1 MPLKIK
7 PEIQQILET
16 MPTNPGVYLMKDG
29 QGEIIYVGKAINLR
43 NRVRSYYH
51 VQPFDS
57 GKVAAL
63 VQNVALIEFIVTET
77 ELEALVLENNL
88 IKKHRP
94 KYNIRLKDA
103 KTYPY
108 IKVTWQEPFPKV
120 FLTRRM
126 DQDGARYFGPFTA
139 VWAVHETLDTLRKVF
154 PYLTCDRDITGMDKR
169 ACLYY
174 DIGLCMAPCIGA
186 ASKEEYRGM
195 IDRLSDF
202 LEGHTEEVRVN
213 IREKLQGAAGDLNF
227 ERAAYYRDQL
237 QAIERITEHQKVVS
251 SELIDQDVIAFAQDD
266 GSACVQ
272 VFFIRAG
279 KLLGREYFVLEGTEN
294 ENADSVLS
302 SFVTQFYDQAA
313 YVPPE
318 ILLAEHLD
326 EAQIIEQWLKKRK
339 GQTVTIRVPRNAQGE
354 GLLRMA
360 EENARITLETIKAQW
375 LADENKHVQAVEE
388 LQEALGLDKPPLR
401 MECYD
406 ISNIQGTNSV
416 GAMVVFER
424 GAAKKSD
431 YRKFKIKTVEGAND
445 FASLQE
451 VLSRRF
457 KRYREAKTDEAG
469 QGAWGEIEGRGDTE
483 TWGQGDTGTGGQGE
497 TETDGPS
504 TTPSAP
510 LRLADAEKGGSG
522 EAELAGQAAQDA
534 SRDLGSK
541 IQNPKSKIS
550 SRKSKAPLSK
560 GFSNAARKNEEAWA
574 RMPDL
579 VIIDGGKGQ
588 LHAAQDVFKEMGIE
602 GVSLIS
608 LAKQEEEVFV
618 PDRPDSIRLPRSSE
632 ALHLLQRIRDEAH
645 RFGVTYHRSLRAKRG
660 LASQLDSIPG
670 IGPKRRRALLIKF
683 GSLDKIREASIEE
696 LVSTGG
702 MTRNAA
708 QKLKESL

>member
-1 MPLKIK
+1 MVFKIK
-7 PEIQQILET
+7 PEIQQTLDT
-16 MPTNPGVYLMKDG
+16 LPTNSGVYMMKDAG
-29 QGEIIYVGKAINLR
+29 GEIIYVGKAVNLR

-51 VQPFDS
+51 AQSFDS
-57 GKVAAL
+57 GKVAHL
-63 VQNVALIEFIVTET
+63 VQNIASIEFIVTET

-108 IKVTWQEPFPKV
+108 IKVTWQDPFPKV

-126 DQDGARYFGPFTA
+126 EQDGARYFGPFTA

-154 PYLTCDRDITGMDKR
+154 PYLTCDREITGKDKR

-174 DIGLCMAPCIGA
+174 DIGLCLAPCIGA

-195 IDRLSDF
+195 IDRLSGF
-202 LEGHTEEVRVN
+202 LEGHTEEVKGS
-213 IREKLQGAAGDLNF
+213 IRAKLGTAAEELQF

-251 SELIDQDVIAFAQDD
+251 PEMIDQDVIAFAQDD

-294 ENADSVLS
+294 ENADRVLS

-318 ILLAEHLD
+318 ILLPENLD
-326 EAQIIEQWLKKRK
+326 EAQIIEQWLKSRK

-354 GLLRMA
+354 GLIRMA

-451 VLSRRF
+451 VLGRRF
-457 KRYREAKTDEAG
+457 KRYQEAQK
-469 QGAWGEIEGRGDTE
+469 GEVVEWEVTGGERDAE
-483 TWGQGDTGTGGQGE
+483 TRGQGDAEIEEVGNAQRTEASE
-497 TETDGPS
+497 TKSQIPN
-504 TTPSAP
+504 
-510 LRLADAEKGGSG
+510 
-522 EAELAGQAAQDA
+522 
-534 SRDLGSK
+534 SK
-541 IQNPKSKIS
+541 SQVQNPQAPIGNPKPKI
-550 SRKSKAPLSK
+550 PLSK
-560 GFSNAARKNEEAWA
+560 GFSTSARKNEEAWG

-588 LHAAQDVFKEMGIE
+588 LHAAEEVFKEKGIE
-602 GVSLIS
+602 GVNLIS
-608 LAKQEEEVFV
+608 LAKREEEVFV
-618 PDRPDSIRLPRSSE
+618 LGRPDPIRLPRSSE
-632 ALHLLQRIRDEAH
+632 ALHLLQRVRDEAH
-645 RFGVTYHRSLRAKRG
+645 RFGITYHRSLRARKG

-670 IGPKRRRALLIKF
+670 IGPKRRRALLAKY
-683 GSLDKIREASIEE
+683 GSLDRIREASVDE
-696 LVSTGG
+696 LITVGG
-702 MTRNAA
+702 MTRSAA
-708 QKLKESL
+708 QKLKENL

>member
-1 MPLKIK
+1 MKIK
-7 PEIQQILET
+7 PEIQQTLET
-16 MPTNPGVYLMKDG
+16 LPMNPGVYLMKNADA
-29 QGEIIYVGKAINLR
+29 EIIYVGKAVNLR
-43 NRVRSYYH
+43 NRVRSYFH
-51 VQPFDS
+51 AQPFDS
-57 GKVAAL
+57 GKVVHL
-63 VQNVALIEFIVTET
+63 VQNIGAIEFIVTET

-108 IKVTWQEPFPKV
+108 IKVTWQDPFPKV

-126 DQDGARYFGPFTA
+126 EQDGARYFGPFTA

-154 PYLTCDRDITGMDKR
+154 PYLTCDRDITGKDKR

-195 IDRLSDF
+195 IDRLSGF
-202 LEGHTEEVRVN
+202 LEGHTEEVKEG
-213 IREKLQGAAGDLNF
+213 IREKLSGAAEGLQF

-251 SELIDQDVIAFAQDD
+251 TDLIDQDVIAFAQDD
-266 GSACVQ
+266 GNACVQ
-272 VFFIRAG
+272 VFFIRGG

-313 YVPPE
+313 FVPPE
-318 ILLAEHLD
+318 ILLAEDLD
-326 EAQIIEQWLKKRK
+326 EARIIEQWLKSSK
-339 GQTVTIRVPRNAQGE
+339 GKTVTIRVPHNGQGE

-388 LQEALGLDKPPLR
+388 LQEALGLEKPPLR

-445 FASLQE
+445 YASLQE
-451 VLSRRF
+451 VLGRRF
-457 KRYREAKTDEAG
+457 KRYREA
-469 QGAWGEIEGRGDTE
+469 QRGEDDVWRTE
-483 TWGQGDTGTGGQGE
+483 GDTGTRREGDTARRAEGGAV
-497 TETDGPS
+497 TS
-504 TTPSAP
+504 
-510 LRLADAEKGGSG
+510 
-522 EAELAGQAAQDA
+522 
-534 SRDLGSK
+534 SRDEQAQVENAK
-541 IQNPKSKIS
+541 PKSKKP
-550 SRKSKAPLSK
+550 KSKAPLSK
-560 GFSNAARKNEEAWA
+560 GFSTAARKNEEAWA

-588 LHAAQDVFKEMGIE
+588 LHAAQDVFREMGIE

-618 PDRPDSIRLPRSSE
+618 PGQPDSLRLPRSSE

-645 RFGVTYHRSLRAKRG
+645 RFGLTYHRSLRAKRG

-670 IGPKRRRALLIKF
+670 IGPKRRRALLTKF
-683 GSLDKIREASIEE
+683 GSLDKIREATVEE
-696 LVSTGG
+696 LITTGA
-702 MTRNAA
+702 MTRSAA
-708 QKLKESL
+708 QRLKENL

>member
-1 MPLKIK
+1 MALRIRPQV
-7 PEIQQILET
+7 QQTLDTI
-16 MPTNPGVYLMKDG
+16 PTNPGVYMMKSAE
-29 QGEIIYVGKAINLR
+29 GEIIYVGKAINLR
-43 NRVRSYYH
+43 NRVRSYFH
-51 VQPFDS
+51 VQPLDS
-57 GKVAAL
+57 GKVVHL
-63 VQNVALIEFIVTET
+63 VQNIADIEFIVTET

-108 IKVTWQEPFPKV
+108 IKVSWQEPFPKV

-126 DQDGARYFGPFTA
+126 EQDGARYFGPFTA
-139 VWAVHETLDTLRKVF
+139 VWAVHETLDALRKVF
-154 PYLTCDRDITGMDKR
+154 PYLTCDRVITGKDKR

-186 ASKEEYRGM
+186 ASRDEYRAM
-195 IDRLSDF
+195 IDRLAGF
-202 LEGHTEEVRVN
+202 LEGHTEEVKEN
-213 IREKLQGAAGDLNF
+213 IRERLGDAAEGLQF

-251 SELIDQDVIAFAQDD
+251 PDLIDQDIIAFAQDD
-266 GSACVQ
+266 GRACVQ
-272 VFFIRAG
+272 VFFIRGG

-294 ENADSVLS
+294 ENSDRVLS

-318 ILLAEHLD
+318 ILLPEDLD
-326 EAQIIEQWLKKRK
+326 EALIIEQWLKSRK
-339 GQTVTIRVPRNAQGE
+339 GQKVTIRMPYNGQGE

-360 EENARITLETIKAQW
+360 EDNARITLETIKAQW

-388 LQEALGLDKPPLR
+388 LQEALGMEKPPLR

-424 GAAKKSD
+424 GAAKKGD

-457 KRYREAKTDEAG
+457 RRYRETQRGDGDVWGAAENGEGVAERRGAPERERVGEAGASSQIG
-469 QGAWGEIEGRGDTE
+469 QGAGQAQIPGETNSGS
-483 TWGQGDTGTGGQGE
+483 GGQ
-497 TETDGPS
+497 
-504 TTPSAP
+504 
-510 LRLADAEKGGSG
+510 
-522 EAELAGQAAQDA
+522 
-534 SRDLGSK
+534 
-541 IQNPKSKIS
+541 KSKTKKQ
-550 SRKSKAPLSK
+550 KSKVPLSK
-560 GFSNAARKNEEAWA
+560 GFSTAARKNEEAWA

-588 LHAAQDVFKEMGIE
+588 LHAAEQVFKDMGIE

-618 PDRPDSIRLPRSSE
+618 PGRPDSLRLPRSSE

-645 RFGVTYHRSLRAKRG
+645 RFGLTYHRSLRAKRG
-660 LASQLDSIPG
+660 LASQLDAIPG
-670 IGPKRRRALLIKF
+670 IGPKRRRALLTKF
-683 GSLDKIREASIEE
+683 GSIDKIREATVED

-702 MTRNAA
+702 MTRTAA
-708 QKLKESL
+708 QKLKENL

>member
-1 MPLKIK
+1 MVLKIR
-7 PEIQQILET
+7 PEIQQVLET
-16 MPTNPGVYLMKDG
+16 LPTNPGVYLMEDG
-29 QGEIIYVGKAINLR
+29 EGGIIYVGKAVNLR

-51 VQPFDS
+51 AQPFDS
-57 GKVAAL
+57 GKVAHL
-63 VQNVALIEFIVTET
+63 ILNVARIEFIITET

-126 DQDGARYFGPFTA
+126 EQDGARYFGPFTA

-154 PYLTCDRDITGMDKR
+154 PYLTCDREINGQDKR

-174 DIGLCMAPCIGA
+174 DIGLCIAPCIGA
-186 ASKEEYRGM
+186 ASKDEYRAM
-195 IDRLSDF
+195 IDRLSNF
-202 LEGHTEEVRVN
+202 LEGHTDEVKVS
-213 IREKLQGAAGDLNF
+213 IREKLQGASEGLQF

-272 VFFIRAG
+272 VFFIRGG

-294 ENADSVLS
+294 ENADRVLS

-318 ILLAEHLD
+318 ILLPENLD
-326 EAQIIEQWLKKRK
+326 EAQIIEQWLKNRK
-339 GQTVTIRVPRNAQGE
+339 GQTVTIRVPHNGQGE

-388 LQEALGLDKPPLR
+388 LQEALGLEKPPLR

-431 YRKFKIKTVEGAND
+431 YRKFKIKSVEGAND
-445 FASLQE
+445 YASLQE
-451 VLSRRF
+451 VLRRRF
-457 KRYREAKTDEAG
+457 KRYREAQSVEGD
-469 QGAWGEIEGRGDTE
+469 GERPVDSDAVTVGRE
-483 TWGQGDTGTGGQGE
+483 GTGANNIQ
-497 TETDGPS
+497 
-504 TTPSAP
+504 
-510 LRLADAEKGGSG
+510 
-522 EAELAGQAAQDA
+522 EAEP
-534 SRDLGSK
+534 
-541 IQNPKSKIS
+541 PKSKS
-550 SRKSKAPLSK
+550 GNRKSKIPLSK

-588 LHAAQDVFKEMGIE
+588 LHAAQDVFKEIGIE

-608 LAKQEEEVFV
+608 LAKQEEEIFV
-618 PDRPDSIRLPRSSE
+618 PENPDSIRLPRASE

-645 RFGVTYHRSLRAKRG
+645 RFGLTYHRSLRAKRG
-660 LASQLDSIPG
+660 LASQLDSVPG
-670 IGPKRRRALLIKF
+670 IGPKRRRALLTKF

-696 LVSTGG
+696 LITTGG
-702 MTRNAA
+702 MTRTAA
-708 QKLKESL
+708 QKLKDSL

>member
-1 MPLKIK
+1 MVFKIK
-7 PEIQQILET
+7 PEIQQTLDT
-16 MPTNPGVYLMKDG
+16 LPTNSGVYLMKDTG
-29 QGEIIYVGKAINLR
+29 GEIIYVGKAVNLR

-51 VQPFDS
+51 TQPYDS
-57 GKVAAL
+57 GKVVHL
-63 VQNVALIEFIVTET
+63 VQNIASIEFIVTET

-126 DQDGARYFGPFTA
+126 EQDGARYFGPFTA

-154 PYLTCDRDITGMDKR
+154 PYLTCDREITGKDKR

-174 DIGLCMAPCIGA
+174 DIGLCLAPCIGA
-186 ASKEEYRGM
+186 ASMEEYRGM
-195 IDRLSDF
+195 IDRLSGF
-202 LEGHTEEVRVN
+202 LEGHTEEVKGS
-213 IREKLQGAAGDLNF
+213 IREKLGRAAEELQF
-227 ERAAYYRDQL
+227 ERAGYYRDQL

-251 SELIDQDVIAFAQDD
+251 PEMIDQDVIAFAQDD

-272 VFFIRAG
+272 VFFVRGG

-294 ENADSVLS
+294 ENADRVLS

-318 ILLAEHLD
+318 ILLPENLD
-326 EAQIIEQWLKKRK
+326 EAQIIEQWLKSRK
-339 GQTVTIRVPRNAQGE
+339 GQTVTIRVPRNGQGE
-354 GLLRMA
+354 GLVRMA

-445 FASLQE
+445 YASLQE
-451 VLSRRF
+451 VLRRRF
-457 KRYREAKTDEAG
+457 KRYQEARK
-469 QGAWGEIEGRGDTE
+469 GEI
-483 TWGQGDTGTGGQGE
+483 DTGTRGE
-497 TETDGPS
+497 GDAGRGRRGDATEGIRT
-504 TTPSAP
+504 
-510 LRLADAEKGGSG
+510 
-522 EAELAGQAAQDA
+522 
-534 SRDLGSK
+534 
-541 IQNPKSKIS
+541 
-550 SRKSKAPLSK
+550 
-560 GFSNAARKNEEAWA
+560 AARKNEEAWG

-588 LHAAQDVFKEMGIE
+588 LHAAEEVFKEKGIE
-602 GVSLIS
+602 GVNLIS
-608 LAKQEEEVFV
+608 LAKREEEVFV
-618 PDRPDSIRLPRSSE
+618 LGRPDSTRLPRSSE

-645 RFGVTYHRSLRAKRG
+645 RFGISYHRSLRAKRG

-670 IGPKRRRALLIKF
+670 IGPKRRRALLAKY
-683 GSLDKIREASIEE
+683 GSLDKIREASVDE
-696 LVSTGG
+696 LVTVEG
-702 MTRNAA
+702 MSRMAA
-708 QKLKESL
+708 QKLKENL